1 MKAKLKLILLTA
13 LIAIAASFTANTVS
27 NAHRLEPVKIVQQH
41 EEGKYASQ
49 MINEETLYG
58 KLETEPEVAPYKQ
71 PFTDVSSSKDEKW
84 LGERETAFIVKGTY
98 SSPFK
103 LKDVKI
109 KYIDQENG
117 IVHATSPKTEIKV
130 NIKYKGVSSEKVHGK
145 LRRDMNEEEK
155 KTYIIQKE
163 NELEAR
169 YNKDKITIK
178 QADLYTQDAIRTM
191 WMKIPNVKAVVF
203 D

>member
-13 LIAIAASFTANTVS
+13 LIAIAASFITNTIS
-27 NAHRLEPVKIVQQH
+27 NAHRIEPVKIVQQQK
-41 EEGKYASQ
+41 EGKYASQ

-58 KLETEPEVAPYKQ
+58 KLETEPEVSPYKQ
-71 PFTDVSSSKDEKW
+71 PFTDVSNSKDDKW
-84 LGERETAFIVKGTY
+84 LGERETTFIVKGTY

-130 NIKYKGVSSEKVHGK
+130 NIKYKGVTSEKVKGGF
-145 LRRDMNEEEK
+145 RREMNEDEK
-155 KTYIIQKE
+155 KAYIIQKE
-163 NELEAR
+163 NELESR
-169 YNKDKITIK
+169 YNKDKNTLK
-178 QADLYTQDAIRTM
+178 QADLYTQDAIRMM
-191 WMKIPNVKAVVF
+191 WMKVPNVKAVVF
-203 D
+203 E